1 MFSLPYNNIISFDG
15 GLSQYPY
22 ANFSKSILHINPNMW
37 KDKKYFL
44 VEDFNEKETIDL
56 MNCYIGLRRSNLK
69 NVSEMIENGYRDTC
83 NNRQVLDELLVRK
96 S

>member
-1 MFSLPYNNIISFDG
+1 
-15 GLSQYPY
+15 
-22 ANFSKSILHINPNMW
+22 MW

>member
-1 MFSLPYNNIISFDG
+1 
-15 GLSQYPY
+15 
-22 ANFSKSILHINPNMW
+22 MW

-69 NVSEMIENGYRDTC
+69 NVSEMIENDIVIHVIIDKY
-83 NNRQVLDELLVRK
+83 
-96 S
+96 